1 VTVLVEAILGHGDDP
16 RFAGRRREHLD
27 VGSEEA
33 ARRRLRRATREGT
46 DVAIDLPRGSFL
58 RQGAVLD
65 DDGERVI
72 LVARRREPA
81 LVIRLDPSLPASELV
96 EQAARIGHW
105 AGNQHLLVE
114 ASGHELCVRVA
125 TTPELMLESARELD
139 LAGAEVTTGDVA
151 FALDEP
157 PARGHAH
164 A

>member
-1 VTVLVEAILGHGDDP
+1 MTVLVEAILGHGDDP
-16 RFAGRRREHLD
+16 RFAGRRREHLT

-46 DVAIDLPRGSFL
+46 DVAIDVPRGSFL

-72 LVARRREPA
+72 LVERRPEPA
-81 LVIRLDPSLPASELV
+81 LVIRLDAALPAGELV
-96 EQAARIGHW
+96 EQAARVGHW

-114 ASGHELCVRVA
+114 ASGHELRVRVA
-125 TTPELMLESARELD
+125 TTPELMLDSARELA
-139 LAGAEVTTGDVA
+139 LTGAEMTTLDVA

-157 PARGHAH
+157 AAAGHGHA
-164 A
+164 